1 MFASFALFSSA
12 APDGKKKSPGDG
24 KGFPSREEMI
34 KKFDKDGDG
43 KLSRSEQKEAKK
55 AMAKQREEWIKKFD
69 TNGDGKISAE
79 EKGAS
84 KRGLQDKKGERTA
97 PLQKK

>member
-1 MFASFALFSSA
+1 
-12 APDGKKKSPGDG
+12 
-24 KGFPSREEMI
+24 
-34 KKFDKDGDG
+34 
-43 KLSRSEQKEAKK
+43 
-55 AMAKQREEWIKKFD
+55 MAKQREEWIKKFD

-84 KRGLQDKKGERTA
+84 KRGLQDKKGERSA